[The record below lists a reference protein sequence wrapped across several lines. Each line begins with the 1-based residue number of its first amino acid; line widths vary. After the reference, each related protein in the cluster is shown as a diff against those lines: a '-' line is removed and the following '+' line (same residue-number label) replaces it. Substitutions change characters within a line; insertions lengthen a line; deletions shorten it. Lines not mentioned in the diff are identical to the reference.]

1 MRIAQLIFLSLLIQ
15 SVILA
20 QTSVAIGS
28 NTVQGS
34 AVLDMSNSKKGV
46 LLPRLT
52 QTARLTM
59 NNPAEGLL
67 VYDSTNHKMYQYQNG
82 VWRSLVNNLFWMK
95 SLSGNYIFSADS
107 VGLGTASPDKR
118 LEVIGNIRGRSSLLA
133 DGSVGSVNLLQGDD
147 IISSGTLGAGGT
159 TTIEGNITVQGNT
172 NIDNASP
179 LLQLEENGQAKAF
192 MQASGDDL
200 RIGTNS
206 GNTTGKTI
214 IRMNG
219 NDIISIDTTSS
230 FRVLTAG
237 GGNIS
242 MGQKLTRSITGNENM
257 MPILYGKVYNNNA
270 DVWMSTNGIIT
281 KTGTGIY
288 EVQSY
293 IARISLRSS
302 FIVTVINPLPYTA
315 NAYLLITGSKF
326 IVEITDAVTG
336 AHVDADFSF
345 IVTDPLNL
353 FN

>member
-1 MRIAQLIFLSLLIQ
+1 MRIGQLIFLLLLNQ
-15 SVILA
+15 SVLLA
-20 QTSVAIGS
+20 QTGVAIGG
-28 NTVQGS
+28 NTVHGS
-34 AVLDMSNSKKGV
+34 AVMDMSKSKKGV
-46 LLPRLT
+46 LIPRLT
-52 QTARLTM
+52 QTARLAI
-59 NNPAEGLL
+59 NKPAEGLL
-67 VYDSTNHKMYQYQNG
+67 VYDSTNNRMYQYQDG
-82 VWRSLVNNLFWMK
+82 VWRYLVNNLFWMK

-133 DGSVGSVNLLQGDD
+133 DGSVGAGNLLQGAD
-147 IISSGTLGAGGT
+147 ITSSGTLGVGGT
-159 TTIEGNITVQGNT
+159 ATIVGNITVQGNT
-172 NIDNASP
+172 NIDNTSP

-192 MQASGDDL
+192 MQASGNDL
-200 RIGTNS
+200 RMGTNS
-206 GNTTGKTI
+206 GNTSGETI

-219 NDIISIDTTSS
+219 TDIISIDTTSS

-242 MGQKLTRSITGNENM
+242 MGQKLTRSVTGNENM

-270 DVWMSTNGIIT
+270 DVWMSTNGVVNR
-281 KTGTGIY
+281 TGTGIY
-288 EVQSY
+288 EVQSSS
-293 IARISLRSS
+293 ARVSLRSS

-315 NAYLLITGSKF
+315 NAYLLLTGSKF

-336 AHVDADFSF
+336 AHVNADFSF

>member
-1 MRIAQLIFLSLLIQ
+1 MRIAQLIFLLLLSQ
-15 SVILA
+15 PVVLA
-20 QTSVAIGS
+20 QTGVAIGG
-28 NTVQGS
+28 NTVHSS

-52 QTARLTM
+52 QAARLAM
-59 NNPAEGLL
+59 YSPAEGLL
-67 VYDSTNHKMYQYQNG
+67 VYDSTNHRMYQYQDG
-82 VWRSLVNNLFWMK
+82 VWRSLVNNLFWTK
-95 SLSGNYIFSADS
+95 SVSGNYIFSADS

-118 LEVIGNIRGRSSLLA
+118 LEVIGNMRSRSSLLA
-133 DGSVGSVNLLQGDD
+133 DGSVGAGNLLQGND
-147 IISSGTLGAGGT
+147 ITSSGTLGAGGT
-159 TTIEGNITVQGNT
+159 ATIEGNITVQGNT
-172 NIDNASP
+172 NIDNTSP

-192 MQASGDDL
+192 MQAAGDDL
-200 RIGTNS
+200 RMGTNS
-206 GNTTGKTI
+206 SNASGKTI

-219 NDIISIDTTSS
+219 TDIISIDTTSS

-242 MGQKLTRSITGNENM
+242 MGQKITRSVGNENM
-257 MPILYGKVYNNNA
+257 IPILYGKVYNNNA
-270 DVWMSTNGIIT
+270 DVWMSTNGIVT

-293 IARISLRSS
+293 SARIGLRSS
-302 FIVTVINPLPYTA
+302 FIVTVISPLPYTA
-315 NAYLLITGSKF
+315 NAYLLITGVKF

-353 FN
+353 

>member
-1 MRIAQLIFLSLLIQ
+1 MRTTLLIFLLLVHHW
-15 SVILA
+15 SMVA
-20 QTSVAIGS
+20 QTGVAIGG
-28 NTVQGS
+28 NTVHGS
-34 AVLDMSNSKKGV
+34 AVLDMSKSKKGV

-52 QTARLTM
+52 QGARLTM

-67 VYDSTNHKMYQYQNG
+67 VYDSSIHRMFQYQDG

-95 SLSGNYIFSADS
+95 SLSGNYIFSSDS
-107 VGLGTASPDKR
+107 VGLGTSSPDKR
-118 LEVIGNIRGRSSLLA
+118 LEVIGTIRSRSSLLA
-133 DGSVGSVNLLQGDD
+133 DGSVSAGNLLQGDD
-147 IISSGTLGAGGT
+147 IISSGTLGAGGAA
-159 TTIEGNITVQGNT
+159 IIAGNITVQGNMS
-172 NIDNASP
+172 IDNASP

-192 MQASGDDL
+192 MQTSGEDL

-230 FRVLTAG
+230 LRVLTAG

-242 MGQKLTRSITGNENM
+242 MGPKLTRSVTGNENM

-270 DVWMSTNGIIT
+270 DVWMSTNGIVSRT
-281 KTGTGIY
+281 STGIY

-293 IARISLRSS
+293 SARISLRSS

-336 AHVDADFSF
+336 AHVNADFSF